1 MRIRRPTVLLAL
13 SLSVALGLAACG
25 GSSDAEPAAGSGS
38 GGGSAGE
45 AELTLYNA
53 QHEDLMQLMVDG
65 FTKKT
70 GIQVQMRSG
79 DDFEM
84 ANQLVA
90 EGDKTPADVF
100 VTENSPAMTLV
111 ASKGGFSTIDKA
123 TLANI
128 PSRFVPSDHLWV
140 GFAGRSTV
148 LAWNTQQL
156 EPADLP
162 NSILDLAKPKWK
174 GKVGFSPSGADFQA
188 IVSAVL
194 KQEGEAKTEDWLKG
208 LKANGK
214 IYDGNSTVMKA
225 VNSGEIQVGVIYH
238 YYWFKDQ
245 AESGANSDHVRLEYF
260 GHQDP
265 GAFFSISGAGVLKAS
280 QHQQE
285 AQKFVAYLTSPAGQ
299 KILAD
304 SEAMEY
310 PLNPKVD
317 PNPKLKPINQLD
329 APTIDPSTLNG
340 PKVVELMQQAGLL

>member
-1 MRIRRPTVLLAL
+1 MRARRPAALLAV

-25 GSSDAEPAAGSGS
+25 GSSSGDPGPGDS
-38 GGGSAGE
+38 GK

-53 QHEDLMQLMVDG
+53 QHEDLMQLMVNG
-65 FTKKT
+65 FEKKT
-70 GIQVQMRSG
+70 GISVQMRNG

-84 ANQLVA
+84 ANQLVQ

-111 ASKGGFSTIDKA
+111 ASKGGFSTVDKG
-123 TLANI
+123 TLGNV
-128 PSRFVPSDHLWV
+128 PSTFVPSDHRWV

-156 EPADLP
+156 KAADLP
-162 NSILDLAKPKWK
+162 TSILDLAQPKWK

-194 KQEGEAKTEDWLKG
+194 KQEGAAKTEAWLKG
-208 LKANGK
+208 LKTNGK

-245 AESGANSDHVRLEYF
+245 AESGANSNHVQLKYF

-280 QHQQE
+280 KHQQE
-285 AQKFVAYLTSPAGQ
+285 AQEFVAYLPSPAGQ
-299 KILAD
+299 KILAE
-304 SEAMEY
+304 SAAMEY
-310 PLNPKVD
+310 PLNPKVA
-317 PNPKLKPINQLD
+317 PNPKLKPINELD

>member
-1 MRIRRPTVLLAL
+1 MRVRRPAALLAV

-25 GSSDAEPAAGSGS
+25 SSASDDPGSGS
-38 GGGSAGE
+38 SGK

-53 QHEDLMQLMVDG
+53 QHEDLMQLMVNG
-65 FTKKT
+65 FEKKT
-70 GIQVQMRSG
+70 GIQVQMRNG

-84 ANQLVA
+84 ANQLVQ

-128 PSRFVPSDHLWV
+128 PSKFAPSDHQWV

-156 EPADLP
+156 KPADLP
-162 NSILDLAKPKWK
+162 TSILGLANPKWK

-194 KQEGEAKTEDWLKG
+194 KQEGEAKTEAWLKG

-225 VNSGEIQVGVIYH
+225 VNGGEIQVGVIYH

-245 AESGANSDHVRLEYF
+245 AESGANSDHVKLKYF

-265 GAFFSISGAGVLKAS
+265 GAFFSVSGAGVLKAS
-280 QHQQE
+280 KHQQE
-285 AQKFVAYLTSPAGQ
+285 AQEFVQYLTSPAGQ

-304 SEAMEY
+304 SAAMEY
-310 PLNPKVD
+310 PLNPKVA
-317 PNPKLKPINQLD
+317 PNPELKPIDELD